1 MAHLRNVTFLAIIPV
16 ALAASSLTGLL
27 LSSGCEAYHNEDERQ
42 AYKNA
47 LDAQEARLYPEAPK
61 AFGYDPPDPTQ
72 CPNNN
77 QCQDDPGSRLISAKK
92 CKEDE
97 WGLEFLPLPIF
108 DFEDTRK
115 GFNDPN
121 KNRVKDPGED
131 WNTEYMALLG
141 YVYRDDTTFNLYPV
155 GWEPLAID
163 DPFDRCEN
171 PTNHAFHIAG
181 GQFLEWGGAMG
192 RSLRCMNTANNW
204 VNNPTQTAINAWQK
218 KTGTDETQIYC
229 HKGENVEQDPTSTEA
244 GSRFS
249 AGCDTFDEQDPN
261 PLMQTICPKRDLA
274 YKEWDANKDP
284 NKKPFPP
291 EELALIGTT
300 IDVSQWEGV
309 SFWARRGPNGQP
321 GMRILLGD
329 KATDD
334 DISFAQYLI
343 DPSTPRH
350 CERSFECNC
359 MSSSR
364 PCTKLTAEE
373 ALAINKA
380 VNSIHDS
387 VTTDCLGRPTKEEQ
401 DKCWNNNNAYHL
413 NPPAEGDSMCFNRND
428 PNAVTQAA
436 ILLDYCDES
445 VTRKQTDSAKSL
457 NVQVDPLIYD
467 AKCQPYSFRGS
478 ITNDFA
484 YNPDSPIPA
493 QQRPPEQSEV
503 CGDHWMRSVTLE
515 LDWQFYTIPF
525 TEFLQQGWAKRSYKL
540 DLTALSLVRFSW
552 DRGYLDLYVDDIRFY
567 RKKKA
572 D

>member
-1 MAHLRNVTFLAIIPV
+1 MAHPRNVTYLAAIPL

-27 LSSGCEAYHNEDERQ
+27 LSSGCEAYHNEAERQ
-42 AYKNA
+42 AYKDA
-47 LDAQEARLYPEAPK
+47 LDAQEARLYPVTPK

-77 QCQDDPGSRLISAKK
+77 QCEEDPGSRYVPE
-92 CKEDE
+92 KECTE
-97 WGLEFLPLPIF
+97 AEAGLEFLPLPIF
-108 DFEDTRK
+108 DFEDTRE

-141 YVYRDDTTFNLYPV
+141 YVYRDKTTFNLYPV

-163 DPFDRCEN
+163 DPFDRCGL
-171 PTNHAFHIAG
+171 TDNHVFHIAG

-192 RSLRCMNTANNW
+192 RSLRCMNTTNSW
-204 VNNPTQTAINAWQK
+204 GTNPTQKAIIAWQDL
-218 KTGTDETQIYC
+218 TGNVHTDIYC
-229 HKGENVEQDPTSTEA
+229 HASADNQSASAKVP
-244 GSRFS
+244 
-249 AGCDTFDEQDPN
+249 AGCDSLDGYEQN
-261 PLMQTICPKRDLA
+261 PLMQSICPQRDRA
-274 YKEWDANKDP
+274 YKQWSDNKDP
-284 NKKPFPP
+284 NKAPFPA
-291 EELALIGTT
+291 EELGLIGTT

-309 SFWARRGPNGQP
+309 SFWARRGPMGQP

-343 DPSTPRH
+343 DPSTPRQ

-364 PCTKLTAEE
+364 PCTKLTYEE
-373 ALAINKA
+373 ATA
-380 VNSIHDS
+380 VNRAVNGPHKDIAETNPDA
-387 VTTDCLGRPTKEEQ
+387 CLKQPTKELQ
-401 DKCWNNNNAYHL
+401 DECWNRKNAYHL
-413 NPPAEGDSMCFNRND
+413 NPPAAGDSMCFNRND
-428 PNAVTQAA
+428 PTAVAQAA
-436 ILLDYCDES
+436 ILLDYCGDS
-445 VTRKQTDSAKSL
+445 VTKKQTDSAKSL

-467 AKCQPYSFRGS
+467 TKCQTYSFRGS

-484 YNPDSPIPA
+484 YNPDSAIPA
-493 QQRPPEQSEV
+493 QRQPPEQSQV
-503 CGDHWMRSVTLE
+503 CGDHWMKSVTLG

-540 DLTALSLVRFSW
+540 DLTALSLVRMAW
-552 DRGYLDLYVDDIRFY
+552 DRGYLDLYVDDVRFY
-567 RKKKA
+567 RKRKTK
-572 D
+572 

>member
-1 MAHLRNVTFLAIIPV
+1 MAHFRNVTFLAAIPV
-16 ALAASSLTGLL
+16 ALAASSLSGLL
-27 LSSGCEAYHNEDERQ
+27 LSSGCEAYHNEDERL

-47 LDAQEARLYPEAPK
+47 LDAQEARLYPETPK

-77 QCQDDPGSRLISAKK
+77 QCEEDPGSRIISAKK

-108 DFEDTRK
+108 DFEDTRD

-131 WNTEYMALLG
+131 WNTGEYTALLG
-141 YVYRDDTTFNLYPV
+141 YVYRDKTTFNLYPV

-171 PTNHAFHIAG
+171 PKNHAFHIAG

-204 VNNPTQTAINAWQK
+204 GNNPTQLAIRAWQT
-218 KTGTDETQIYC
+218 KTATDPTDIYC
-229 HKGENVEQDPTSTEA
+229 HKSTSPD
-244 GSRFS
+244 SPSYDIS
-249 AGCDTFDEQDPN
+249 AGCDSFDDAN
-261 PLMQTICPKRDLA
+261 KDPLMQSICPKRDLA
-274 YKEWDANKDP
+274 YREWLANKDS
-284 NKKPFPP
+284 NQKPFPP

-309 SFWARRGPNGQP
+309 SFWARRGPMGQP

-334 DISFAQYLI
+334 DISFGQYLI

-364 PCTKLTAEE
+364 PCTKLTYEE
-373 ALAINKA
+373 ATA
-380 VNSIHDS
+380 VNRAVNGTHRDIAETNNDA
-387 VTTDCLGRPTKEEQ
+387 CLKQPTKELQ
-401 DKCWNNNNAYHL
+401 DACWNRKNAYHL
-413 NPPAEGDSMCFNRND
+413 NPPSEGDSMCFNRND
-428 PNAVTQAA
+428 PTAAVQAA
-436 ILLDYCDES
+436 ILLDYCGES
-445 VTRKQTDSAKSL
+445 VPLKQTDSAKSL

-467 AKCQPYSFRGS
+467 TKCQPYSFRGS

-503 CGDHWMRSVTLE
+503 CGDHWMRSVTLG
-515 LDWQFYTIPF
+515 LDWKFYTIPF

-540 DLTALSLVRFSW
+540 DLTALSLVRFAW
-552 DRGYLDLYVDDIRFY
+552 DRGYLDLYVDDVRFY
-567 RKKKA
+567 RKKKTA
-572 D
+572 N